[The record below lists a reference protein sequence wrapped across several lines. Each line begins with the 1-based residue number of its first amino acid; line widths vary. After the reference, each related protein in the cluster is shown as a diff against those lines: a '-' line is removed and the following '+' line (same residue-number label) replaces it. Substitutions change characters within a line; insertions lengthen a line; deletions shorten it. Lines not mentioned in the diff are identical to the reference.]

1 MNKNPTCP
9 KCNASDVIKSGKVKG
24 KQRFKCKSCSYQFT
38 QLIPRGR
45 PVSEKILA
53 LTLYIHGLSMNAI
66 AKIIKVSTPAVF
78 YWIRDFAKKIYQKP
92 EPGDAILIEID
103 EM

>member
-1 MNKNPTCP
+1 
-9 KCNASDVIKSGKVKG
+9 
-24 KQRFKCKSCSYQFT
+24 
-38 QLIPRGR
+38 
-45 PVSEKILA
+45 
-53 LTLYIHGLSMNAI
+53 MNAI

-103 EM
+103 EMWHYLNSKKTNFGFGKHIDAKLANLLTGTAEDAI